1 MRSRAWEPAD
11 GASVPGAAIRS
22 LPELV
27 ASCLLAVFLTACG
40 GGQSEPTPGVTPEE
54 ILIGS
59 SSALT
64 GHAGFLGT
72 QYTRGSQAWFREV
85 NASGGI
91 HGRRIRVLELDDQYD
106 PAQTLANTERLIHE
120 DGVFMLFGYVGTP
133 TSVRII
139 PIIQQTRVPALGF
152 LTGAEALRTPFQ
164 PDIFHVRASYFAEA
178 EGAVTYFVDELGFTK
193 VAVMYQDDA
202 FGLAVLQGVQLAM
215 GRRDLEI
222 CATDTH
228 VRGGQ
233 DVERAVATI
242 GASGAQ
248 AVVMVGTYGAL
259 ARFVKLSEGAG
270 FHPHYHTVS
279 FVGSGAFAHE
289 LQSVQGVAP
298 AAFDRILVTQV
309 VPSPLSEDLPTVEA
323 YRQLAKKHSPDD
335 RPNYVALEGFVN
347 ARILV
352 EALRSAGPD
361 LTRAGL
367 VQALEDMQGFDVG
380 IGKTI
385 SYGSVDR
392 KGLSDIYYSRLS
404 AGGAFETFE
413 P

>member
-1 MRSRAWEPAD
+1 MS
-11 GASVPGAAIRS
+11 S
-22 LPELV
+22 LSKLFV
-27 ASCLLAVFLTACG
+27 LSLLAALLTACG
-40 GGQSEPTPGVTPEE
+40 GGTSEPTPGVTEEE

-64 GHAGFLGT
+64 GHAAFLGT

-91 HGRRIRVLELDDQYD
+91 QGRAIRVLSYDDQYD
-106 PAQTLANTERLIHE
+106 PLKTVANTARLIHE
-120 DGVFMLFGYVGTP
+120 DEVFMLFGYVGTP

-139 PIIQQTRVPALGF
+139 PVIEQTKVPALGF
-152 LTGAEALRTPFQ
+152 FTGAEALRTPFQ
-164 PDIFHVRASYFAEA
+164 PDIFHIRASYFAEA
-178 EGAVTYFVDELGFTK
+178 EGAVSYFVDELGLTK

-222 CATDTH
+222 CAADTH
-228 VRGGQ
+228 VRGKQ
-233 DVERAVATI
+233 DVGDAMATI
-242 GASGAQ
+242 EASGAQ

-259 ARFVKLSEGAG
+259 ARFVKLSEDGG

-279 FVGSGAFAHE
+279 FVGSGAFARE
-289 LQSVQGVAP
+289 LLSVQGVDQD
-298 AAFDRILVTQV
+298 AFERILVTQV
-309 VPSPLSEDLPTVEA
+309 VPSPLSANLPTVEA
-323 YRQLAKKHSPDD
+323 YRALSTKYFPDD
-335 RPNYVALEGFVN
+335 SPNYVALEGFVN

-361 LTRAGL
+361 LTREGL
-367 VQALEDMQGFDVG
+367 VQALEAMQGFDVG

-404 AGGAFETFE
+404 ASGEFETFE